1 MIRFALRLVRP
12 YWKWLLIVLGAMLV
26 ETAMSLASPWP
37 LKIVLDSVFGGEP
50 MPPAFG
56 WLAGANANRL
66 ARLNVAV
73 VSTIVIALLQA
84 ASAYLNAYYTV
95 SIGQWIAHDLRHSVY
110 AHLQR
115 LSMSYYDKQQVG
127 PLISTITDDINAVQE
142 FTSTSL
148 LDILIDVLMIGG
160 MLAVMLSLNWRFTL
174 VALAVTPLLTIFVFR
189 LRSVV
194 RQATRNVRRRQSEI
208 VSIVQEGLG
217 SIRV

>member
-1 MIRFALRLVRP
+1 MVRFALPLVRP

-37 LKIVLDSVFGGEP
+37 LKIVLDSVFGSEP

-115 LSMSYYDKQQVG
+115 LSMS
-127 PLISTITDDINAVQE
+127 
-142 FTSTSL
+142 
-148 LDILIDVLMIGG
+148 VL
-160 MLAVMLSLNWRFTL
+160 
-174 VALAVTPLLTIFVFR
+174 
-189 LRSVV
+189 
-194 RQATRNVRRRQSEI
+194 RQAAGGTAHQHDHGRHQRRAGVHVDLAARHPD
-208 VSIVQEGLG
+208 
-217 SIRV
+217 